1 MWLRHCFQEQT
12 PVGIAYE
19 KNIVDNL
26 RVGDIC
32 VRQQERG
39 GRCGN
44 YPSPFVGNWV
54 NAIEN
59 DSIKNL
65 SLHIGGATTHC
76 L

>member
-44 YPSPFVGNWV
+44 YPI
-54 NAIEN
+54 AIRRQLGKCSRE
-59 DSIKNL
+59 
-65 SLHIGGATTHC
+65 
-76 L
+76 